1 MVIPEYRTVAILLL
15 GCWFSMG
22 GLGCGRRDGRISV
35 SGTVTFGGQP
45 LDQGRIEFEPA
56 GGEAFFTGA
65 IIDNGR
71 FMVPPDNGLQAGKYR
86 VRIYSS
92 ALPKV
97 SPKDPL
103 QLAPNELPK
112 ERIPPK
118 YNTATKLTAD
128 VTPGGPNTF
137 AFEVDP

>member
-1 MVIPEYRTVAILLL
+1 MVIREYRIVAILLL

-35 SGTVTFGGQP
+35 SGTVTFAGRL

-71 FMVPPDNGLQAGKYR
+71 FLVPPDSGLQAGKYR

-92 ALPKV
+92 DFPK

-103 QLAPNELPK
+103 RLAPNELPK

-118 YNTATKLTAD
+118 YNTATQLTAE

-137 AFEVDP
+137 AFEVNP